1 MDYLKLFKKSKI
13 FFSFFLILLMI
24 NCNSEIKI
32 KLENEKIRKE
42 SISKEIENLIDELLS
57 VEIISIEKEKNKV
70 FNPFSLIF
78 LLGKDEIEKKIKTSD
93 KLLRLIRNYEE
104 TIDNDLINVIEKYN
118 FYKPKITNTR
128 KLYIKNFNRENL
140 INFCDQLHYT
150 YFSSL
155 IFSNF
160 SQSWINGKITNE
172 FSQESIKKSKSFL
185 NETISKS
192 KFMPLLSSKGG
203 LIPFKISWKDE
214 SEIIL
219 SICNGQ
225 INTDKWN
232 KKDYG
237 NSFYVNIPIKM
248 KDIRIKN
255 FDYSTVEK
263 LLSYEGIINSLIV
276 RVNVLETKTKILPSL
291 YDMSENGLLTYT
303 NSNNFINDLKEY
315 QDFNLNGISGLKQIT
330 INRSKDSSEQNV
342 KRQSILFKKSNKY
355 WDITFEHPKDNFL
368 DNLISEKI
376 ISSLEFSN

>member
-1 MDYLKLFKKSKI
+1 MYYLKLFKKSKI
-13 FFSFFLILLMI
+13 FFSLFFILLMI
-24 NCNSEIKI
+24 SCNSEIKT
-32 KLENEKIRKE
+32 KLENEKVRKE
-42 SISKEIENLIDELLS
+42 SISKDIENLIDELLS

-70 FNPFSLIF
+70 FNPFSLIL

-104 TIDNDLINVIEKYN
+104 TIDNDLINVIGKYN
-118 FYKPKITNTR
+118 FYKPRITNSR

-160 SQSWINGKITNE
+160 SRSWINGKVTNK
-172 FSQESIKKSKSFL
+172 FSHESIKKSKSFL

-203 LIPFKISWKDE
+203 LTPFTISWKDE

-219 SICNGQ
+219 YLCDSQ
-225 INTDKWN
+225 INADKWI

-237 NSFYVNIPIKM
+237 NNFYVSFPFKM
-248 KDIRIKN
+248 KDIRIEN
-255 FDYSTVEK
+255 FDYSKVEK
-263 LLSYEGIINSLIV
+263 LLSYEGTANSLTV

-291 YDMSENGLLTYT
+291 YDMAENGLFTYI
-303 NSNNFINDLKEY
+303 NNNNFINDLNEY
-315 QDFNLNGISGLKQIT
+315 QDFNLNGISGLKQTT
-330 INRSKDSSEQNV
+330 INRSKDSLEQKF
-342 KRQSILFKKSNKY
+342 KRQSILLKNNNKY

-376 ISSLEFSN
+376 ISTLEFSN